1 MKAEEINSSHF
12 IQQRQCN
19 CQSRLKA
26 TVKKDSE
33 KSSQKQTTR
42 KKNSIFV
49 STNLEGAL

>member
-1 MKAEEINSSHF
+1 MKAEEINSSIQHF

-42 KKNSIFV
+42 KRTQFSFPQ
-49 STNLEGAL
+49 T

>member
-42 KKNSIFV
+42 KRTQFSFPQ
-49 STNLEGAL
+49 T